1 MPQQPWTDE
10 VWEDSD
16 GGRVVLHGTLPT
28 VVYPNAMRPRLAFH
42 GLALLESPDVVDL
55 WVQEEKDEAESQG
68 VNLEA
73 IPASLP
79 SGSAEYDARLGCTTL
94 TDTRHSLTVQVWP
107 NGKCIVADA
116 RHPNMVAM
124 SAVYWNG
131 VFSDQGIFVDRI

>member
-68 VNLEA
+68 RQ
-73 IPASLP
+73 PYPCASF
-79 SGSAEYDARLGCTTL
+79 R
-94 TDTRHSLTVQVWP
+94 R
-107 NGKCIVADA
+107 CI
-116 RHPNMVAM
+116 RK
-124 SAVYWNG
+124 
-131 VFSDQGIFVDRI
+131 IR

>member
-68 VNLEA
+68 VNLT
-73 IPASLP
+73 PCASF
-79 SGSAEYDARLGCTTL
+79 R
-94 TDTRHSLTVQVWP
+94 R
-107 NGKCIVADA
+107 CIRKV
-116 RHPNMVAM
+116 R
-124 SAVYWNG
+124 
-131 VFSDQGIFVDRI
+131 